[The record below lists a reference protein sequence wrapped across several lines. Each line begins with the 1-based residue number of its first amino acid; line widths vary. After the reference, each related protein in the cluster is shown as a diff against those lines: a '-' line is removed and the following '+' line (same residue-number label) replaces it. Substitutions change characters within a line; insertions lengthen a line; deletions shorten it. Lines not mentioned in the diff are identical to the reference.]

1 MDNLRYIR
9 ETMERAGSFT
19 AVPGVGG
26 MLIGCT
32 AFAAAAI
39 AGRAQTLDGWLAVW
53 LVEGLL
59 AWSIGLAGAAIK
71 ARRSRVCLL
80 SGPGRKFLL
89 GFAPPL
95 AVGGLL
101 TLALYSAGLGAAMPG
116 TWMLLYGTG
125 VITGGASSV
134 RVVPLMGLCFMAV
147 GAGALFAPAEWGN
160 WLLAAGFGGCPH
172 GLRNHHR
179 GEVRWLDKTHF
190 RRKPGELRLAADR
203 GRRSPSSTG

>member
-1 MDNLRYIR
+1 MAIPIRPEPAALHDHAMDNLQYIR

-71 ARRSRVCLL
+71 ARRSRVSLL

-101 TLALYSAGLGAAMPG
+101 TLTLYSAGLGAAMPG
-116 TWMLLYGTG
+116 TWMLLYGAG
-125 VITGGASSV
+125 VITGGAASV
-134 RVVPLMGLCFMAV
+134 RVVPLMGLCFMAL

-160 WLLAAGFGGCPH
+160 WFLAAGFGGVH
-172 GLRNHHR
+172 MVFGTIITVKY
-179 GEVRWLDKTHF
+179 G
-190 RRKPGELRLAADR
+190 G
-203 GRRSPSSTG
+203 